1 MTLIIIYC
9 QCRVLRCGRN
19 VNVRNCTEHV
29 AFEQGNFT
37 EKYWEGERE
46 RERLPFDGFHPVGGG
61 LPRRGPPLGECNNI
75 QPFIEFINFFLNNAV
90 VAHGKKGI

>member
-1 MTLIIIYC
+1 MWRLNKEILPKNI
-9 QCRVLRCGRN
+9 GR
-19 VNVRNCTEHV
+19 
-29 AFEQGNFT
+29 
-37 EKYWEGERE
+37 ERE